1 MSMAQDAA
9 TLIAQSR
16 MSRLQIFAIG
26 LCVALNALDGFDI
39 LSISFA
45 APGIASQWGI
55 DRAALGLVLSMELIG
70 MGVGSVVIGAVA
82 DRHGRRISILA
93 SLAIMAL
100 GMLLAAGAQTVAM
113 LSAYRLVTGLGIGG
127 MLACTNAMV
136 AELASDRLRNICVT
150 IMASGFP
157 IGAALGGTVASLLL
171 RHYGWPAIFLFGAA
185 VSGAMLPLAWLGL
198 PESVSFLAR
207 QGTAK
212 AHAQTNRILV
222 RMGHAPLSDWNEA
235 PARPRPPLVGLFQPG
250 IATITILL
258 SLIYFTHI
266 ITFYFILK
274 WLPKVV
280 ADMGFAPSS
289 AGLVLVWANVGGAL
303 GALAFSLLS
312 RWFGLR
318 SLVLAALL
326 LAAVMVALFGQVA
339 ANLAQI
345 SLLAGGAGFFTNG
358 AVVGI
363 YALVANYFPTP
374 LRAGGTGFVIGIGRS
389 GAALGPVIAG
399 LLFADG
405 ISLPAVAALMAAGS
419 LVAAAGLLALP
430 RSAPGLP
437 LTSE

>member
-1 MSMAQDAA
+1 MAQDAA

-26 LCVALNALDGFDI
+26 LCVVLNALDGFDI

-212 AHAQTNRILV
+212 AHAQTTASWSVWAMPRFPIGT
-222 RMGHAPLSDWNEA
+222 R
-235 PARPRPPLVGLFQPG
+235 RPRVH
-250 IATITILL
+250 AR
-258 SLIYFTHI
+258 H
-266 ITFYFILK
+266 
-274 WLPKVV
+274 WLDCSKP
-280 ADMGFAPSS
+280 A
-289 AGLVLVWANVGGAL
+289 
-303 GALAFSLLS
+303 S
-312 RWFGLR
+312 RR
-318 SLVLAALL
+318 S
-326 LAAVMVALFGQVA
+326 
-339 ANLAQI
+339 
-345 SLLAGGAGFFTNG
+345 
-358 AVVGI
+358 
-363 YALVANYFPTP
+363 
-374 LRAGGTGFVIGIGRS
+374 RS
-389 GAALGPVIAG
+389 CC
-399 LLFADG
+399 
-405 ISLPAVAALMAAGS
+405 
-419 LVAAAGLLALP
+419 
-430 RSAPGLP
+430 R
-437 LTSE
+437 